1 MGTRVIRARIR
12 KGCYQPKLLN
22 RQSNTF
28 DFAGLLHSET
38 PDGAERMGNLEVLAA
53 NASVYDELVEFLEDA
68 ALLSSADES
77 TAGSNVVSMMTLHAA
92 KGLEFPVVF
101 LVGLEEG
108 LFPSARTGES
118 EEALEEERRL
128 AYVGMTRAMKNL
140 FLTFA
145 ASRYSFGDVTITNR
159 RSFCWNSG
167 TILMDRVDLVSRGS
181 MISK

>member
-1 MGTRVIRARIR
+1 M
-12 KGCYQPKLLN
+12 
-22 RQSNTF
+22 
-28 DFAGLLHSET
+28 
-38 PDGAERMGNLEVLAA
+38 
-53 NASVYDELVEFLEDA
+53 
-68 ALLSSADES
+68 
-77 TAGSNVVSMMTLHAA
+77 VSMMTLHAA

-145 ASRYSFGDVTITNR
+145 ASRYSFGGRNYNEP
-159 RSFCWNSG
+159 SQFCWNSG
-167 TILMDRVDLVSRGS
+167 TILMDRVDLVSRGV
-181 MISK
+181 